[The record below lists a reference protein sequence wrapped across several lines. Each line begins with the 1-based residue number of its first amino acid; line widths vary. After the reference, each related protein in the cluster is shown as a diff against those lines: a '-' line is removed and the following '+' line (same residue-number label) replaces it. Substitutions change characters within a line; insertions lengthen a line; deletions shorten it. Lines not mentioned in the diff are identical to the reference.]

1 MASSSRWH
9 EHESAIIAPF
19 VFIAKGG

>member
-1 MASSSRWH
+1 MASSALGN

-19 VFIAKGG
+19 VFLAKGG

>member
-1 MASSSRWH
+1 MASSALGN